1 MIRIPYGAMVALISV
16 LWCIN
21 RAMTGW
27 KNKKFDWKRELQLLL
42 VYICIVVIVRFTFC
56 PFGKVDGKI
65 QPLILDLENIWPF
78 RINLIPFI
86 YMADYEIMREAVL
99 NFVGNTLMFVPVG
112 VVYPIVYKNLNN
124 HKKVLAAGVGFSLV
138 IEILQLPFY
147 SRVSDIDDIILNS
160 LGYVLGY
167 LIYLGIK
174 KIRNRKKVAKIKH

>member
-1 MIRIPYGAMVALISV
+1 
-16 LWCIN
+16 
-21 RAMTGW
+21 
-27 KNKKFDWKRELQLLL
+27 
-42 VYICIVVIVRFTFC
+42 
-56 PFGKVDGKI
+56 
-65 QPLILDLENIWPF
+65 
-78 RINLIPFI
+78 
-86 YMADYEIMREAVL
+86 
-99 NFVGNTLMFVPVG
+99 MFVPVG